1 MATKVIVP
9 LLGEGVEEVTIV
21 NWLKNEG
28 DTIEEYE
35 GLVEVETDKV
45 VTEIPSPVCG
55 TVLRI
60 QFPEEGATAPVGE
73 ILAWVGAPGDSLQ
86 DQDSDTNKHEEKNL
100 VLEKVRENDL
110 KLQKPQPIP
119 IDHKVSSPHPVTG
132 SMDRDLSFISP
143 VVRKIAAEKNI
154 DLSQING
161 TGLNGRITK
170 KDVVRFIDDGPQGR
184 IIKSKTPQV
193 VIENLPGTVLPLTT
207 VRKRIADH
215 MVMSVQTSPHV
226 TTLMEADFSRVAEHR
241 SKNKD
246 NFAQQGVRLTYTA
259 YIIDAIIEG
268 LKKYPLVN
276 SSWLD
281 NGVLIHNEI
290 NIGMATD
297 LGDDGL
303 IVPVIK
309 EAGDLSILG
318 LARTINDLADRA
330 RSKNLTPNDVKDATF
345 SITNHGVS
353 GSLLAT
359 PIINQPQCAILGVGT
374 IQKRVKV
381 ITDDQKNDSIA
392 VRPMAYLTLTFDH
405 RILDGAGADRFLTV
419 VVNTLENW

>member
-1 MATKVIVP
+1 
-9 LLGEGVEEVTIV
+9 
-21 NWLKNEG
+21 
-28 DTIEEYE
+28 
-35 GLVEVETDKV
+35 
-45 VTEIPSPVCG
+45 
-55 TVLRI
+55 
-60 QFPEEGATAPVGE
+60 
-73 ILAWVGAPGDSLQ
+73 
-86 DQDSDTNKHEEKNL
+86 
-100 VLEKVRENDL
+100 
-110 KLQKPQPIP
+110 
-119 IDHKVSSPHPVTG
+119 
-132 SMDRDLSFISP
+132 
-143 VVRKIAAEKNI
+143 
-154 DLSQING
+154 
-161 TGLNGRITK
+161 
-170 KDVVRFIDDGPQGR
+170 
-184 IIKSKTPQV
+184 
-193 VIENLPGTVLPLTT
+193 
-207 VRKRIADH
+207 
-215 MVMSVQTSPHV
+215 MVMSVRTSPHV
-226 TTLMEADFSRVAEHR
+226 TTLMEVDFSRVAEHR
-241 SKNKD
+241 SKNKA
-246 NFAQQGVRLTYTA
+246 NFAKQGVRLTYTA
-259 YIIDAIIEG
+259 YIISATIEA

-281 NGVLIHNEI
+281 DGVLLHNEI

-309 EAGDLSILG
+309 GGGDLSLLG
-318 LARTINDLADRA
+318 LARTVNDLADRA

-405 RILDGAGADRFLTV
+405 RILDGASADRFLSV